1 MKSYLKSTLAILLSS
16 LLFWSCQK
24 ETDEQLLQSPP
35 TANAG
40 PNQAVQLP
48 QTSITLSGTGTTTN
62 GTITAYLWSLVSGPN
77 VPVITS
83 PGSATTTVT
92 GVVAGTYIFQLMVV
106 DNAGLTGVDTTKILC
121 TQAPIQ
127 TLTLQPANN
136 NANEL
141 NFAGN
146 STTNGSAH
154 DIDLDAGAW
163 TMGGAPWYLRG
174 AFKFDLSSIPS
185 NALIL
190 TAKLSL
196 YSNPTPINGDLINA
210 NSGPSNGFYIRRITS
225 NWDGNTATWQ
235 SQPSTTSIDQILIPH
250 TTQPSLDIIDVDVKT
265 LIDAMR
271 SNGNYGFMMLL
282 QNEVAYNI
290 RQFCSSNHSQLSKRP
305 KLVITY
311 Q

>member
-1 MKSYLKSTLAILLSS
+1 MKLYLKTTLTVLFSAF
-16 LLFWSCQK
+16 LFWSCQK

-40 PNQAVQLP
+40 PNQSVQLP
-48 QTSITLSGTGTTTN
+48 QASITLTGSGTTTN
-62 GTITAYLWSLVSGPN
+62 GIITAYLWSLVSGPN

-92 GVVAGTYIFQLMVV
+92 GVIAGTYIFQLMVV
-106 DNAGLTGVDTTKILC
+106 DNAGLTGVDTTKIIC
-121 TQAPIQ
+121 SQAPIQ

-136 NANEL
+136 NVNEL

-174 AFKFDLSSIPS
+174 AVKFDLSSIPA
-185 NALIL
+185 NATIL

-196 YSNPTPINGDLINA
+196 YSNPTPINGDQINA
-210 NSGPSNGFYIRRITS
+210 NSGPSNGFFIRRITTS
-225 NWDGNTATWQ
+225 WDGNTATWQ
-235 SQPSTTSIDQILIPH
+235 TQPSTTTTDQISIPH
-250 TTQPSLDIIDVDVKT
+250 TTQSFLDLIDIDVKT

-271 SNGNYGFMMLL
+271 TNGNYGFMMIL

-290 RQFCSSNHSQLSKRP
+290 RQFCSSNHSQAAKRP